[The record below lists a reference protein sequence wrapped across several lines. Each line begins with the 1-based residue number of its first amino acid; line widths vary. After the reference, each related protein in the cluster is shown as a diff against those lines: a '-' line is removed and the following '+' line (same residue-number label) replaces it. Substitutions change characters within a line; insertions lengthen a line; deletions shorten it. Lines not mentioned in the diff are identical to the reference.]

1 MKTELKVKFLQ
12 HLNQKRREGGF
23 TLIELLVVVIII
35 GILAAVA
42 LPSLLSQANK
52 AKQVEA
58 RNNVGAM
65 NRAQQS
71 YNLEKP
77 GFATDLASLGLG
89 IASQTT
95 NYKYS
100 VVNDNGTNATHVN
113 NKADFVDNKL
123 KSYLGYTFTVEVPQP
138 GGVTEKVTR
147 AIICEAAKPGQPVG
161 TAIPGPDQ
169 NGTCAANDV
178 KLGQ

>member
-77 GFATDLASLGLG
+77 GFASNLASLGLG

-100 VVNDNGTNATHVN
+100 VAGGGTNATQVN

-123 KSYLGYTFTVEVPQP
+123 KSYLGYTFTVDVNN
-138 GGVTEKVTR
+138 GGVIEKVTR
-147 AIICEAAKPGQPVG
+147 AIICEAAKPGTAVG
-161 TAIPGPDQ
+161 AAAPGGDQ
-169 NGTCAANDV
+169 NGTCAAGDV

>member
-58 RNNVGAM
+58 RNNAGAM
-65 NRAQQS
+65 NRAQQAF
-71 YNLEKP
+71 NLEKP
-77 GFATDLASLGLG
+77 GFASDLASLGLG

-95 NYKYS
+95 NYIYKVDGGGS
-100 VVNDNGTNATHVN
+100 AAVQAN
-113 NKADFVDNKL
+113 NKAEFVDNKL
-123 KSYLGYTFTVEVPQP
+123 KGYLGYTFTVDVNNN
-138 GGVTEKVTR
+138 GVTEKVTR
-147 AIICEAAKPGQPVG
+147 AIICEAEKPGTNPGQA
-161 TAIPGPDQ
+161 TEGPDK
-169 NGTCAANDV
+169 NGACAGNDV
-178 KLGQ
+178 KLGK

>member
-77 GFATDLASLGLG
+77 GFASDLASLGLG
-89 IASQTT
+89 IATQTT

-100 VVNDNGTNATHVN
+100 VTGGGTAATQVN
-113 NKADFVDNKL
+113 NNAEFVDNKL
-123 KSYLGYTFTVEVPQP
+123 KGYLGYTFSVEINN
-138 GGVTEKVTR
+138 GGVIEKVTR
-147 AIICEAAKPGQPVG
+147 AIICEAGKPG
-161 TAIPGPDQ
+161 TAPGAATPGGDN
-169 NGTCAANDV
+169 NGACAGGDV
-178 KLGQ
+178 QLGK